1 MKMKRKSVYVVA
13 LKIVLQERRFSM
25 KMKAKAR
32 RSLKPLKLLWKKVT
46 YGDEYPYIVRGTLTE
61 YINFC
66 RVNGIG
72 VCCIPESELA

>member
-13 LKIVLQERRFSM
+13 LKIVLQEAR
-25 KMKAKAR
+25 AR

-46 YGDEYPYIVRGTLTE
+46 YGDEYPYIIRGTLTE

-72 VCCIPESELA
+72 ACCIPESELA